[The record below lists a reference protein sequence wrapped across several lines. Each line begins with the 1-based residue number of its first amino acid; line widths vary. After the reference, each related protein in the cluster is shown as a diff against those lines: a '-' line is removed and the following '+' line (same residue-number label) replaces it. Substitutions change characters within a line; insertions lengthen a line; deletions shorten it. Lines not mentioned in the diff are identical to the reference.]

1 MKQVQDKQKCD
12 KIKQKVKK
20 LLIQIDS
27 DKTGAVKMEVMSQIL
42 ALHKITLSA
51 NSLQKLKR

>member
-1 MKQVQDKQKCD
+1 MQDKQKCD